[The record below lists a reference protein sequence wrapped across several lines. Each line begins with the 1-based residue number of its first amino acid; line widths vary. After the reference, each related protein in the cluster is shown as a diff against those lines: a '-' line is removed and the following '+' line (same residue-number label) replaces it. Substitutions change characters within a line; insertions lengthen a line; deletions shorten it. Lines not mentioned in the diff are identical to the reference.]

1 MADERYPSV
10 LGRPVELS
18 DERRAHILDRHPS
31 VAPFLERTQ
40 EVLLRPEAVRR
51 STYDPEVLLFSRFY
65 SDILGGK
72 HLVIVVKIDGRC
84 FVLTAYLTRRRAGGQ
99 PYEGEHPVL
108 V

>member
-1 MADERYPSV
+1 MAGEQYWSV

-18 DERRAHILDRHPS
+18 DERRTHILDRHPS
-31 VAPFLERTQ
+31 VAPFLERIG

-51 STYDPEVLLFSRFY
+51 STYDPEVLPFSRFHP
-65 SDILGGK
+65 DGLGGK
-72 HLVIVVKIDGRC
+72 HLVVVVKLGGRC
-84 FVLTAYLTRRRAGGQ
+84 FVLTAYLTRRLAGGQ